1 MSNRHHRSRRHLGR
15 QSTDVLT
22 VATFTD
28 AALLALEM
36 PAAVG
41 GCEEILVIVAPD
53 GRVVRMVIDPLIPE
67 SARLWWPRRRLV
79 ERGDERILHV
89 VVRPKVE
96 MAPPT
101 DETVESYEQ
110 VKQACENIGRPL
122 IDMML
127 TDGDAVQS
135 LSLALDPE
143 SPWLGDRPES
153 GN

>member
-1 MSNRHHRSRRHLGR
+1 
-15 QSTDVLT
+15 
-22 VATFTD
+22 
-28 AALLALEM
+28 
-36 PAAVG
+36 
-41 GCEEILVIVAPD
+41 
-53 GRVVRMVIDPLIPE
+53 MVIDPLIPE

-110 VKQACENIGRPL
+110 VKKACENIGRPL

-143 SPWLGDRPES
+143 SPWLGDRPDTAT
-153 GN
+153 